1 VVIDPGHS
9 AGRRLRD
16 YAQFD
21 RPDDPR
27 TALLIECGQHWKRSS
42 GDVAKQCALRFLRHF
57 DAADP
62 AFIDANLDRTPVAAQ
77 KFIEVT
83 ESIPIRSDNFRFV
96 WPASDGIAAVPKAG
110 SVIARDGNTDITTP
124 YDQCVLIMP
133 MRRRAKAGDTAVRL
147 GRFVA

>member
-1 VVIDPGHS
+1 VIDPGHN

-27 TALLIECGQHWKRSS
+27 TALLIECGQHWKRDS
-42 GDVAKQCALRFLRHF
+42 GDVAKQCALRFLGHF

-62 AFIDANLDRTPVAAQ
+62 GFIDSHLEHAARPTQ

-110 SVIARDGNTDITTP
+110 SVIARDGGDDIRTP

-147 GRFVA
+147 GRFVP